1 MSLTDAERALVAE
14 TIPMIKMLATRMARR
29 FTHVP
34 LDDFISVGSAAA
46 VFAARTFDP
55 ARGTDFNGFA
65 YKRISGA
72 MMRDAP
78 TEVLGKLHM
87 RIMRGLKDY
96 DPDARAPSDL
106 TLDEALED
114 SPEAATARGVQWL
127 RQQATE
133 SALGTLFAPEEHVP
147 AADAAERMFR
157 EERLQAL
164 TTAVQELDE
173 QERYFV
179 RRYYADDA
187 DLDTIA
193 TELGVVKRTA
203 SRIHQ
208 RVKLQLEKKL
218 RRADVE

>member
-14 TIPMIKMLATRMARR
+14 TIPMIKMLAARMAKR

-34 LDDFISVGSAAA
+34 LDDFISVGSVAAI
-46 VFAARTFDP
+46 FAARTFDP
-55 ARGTDFNGFA
+55 TRGTDFDSFA
-65 YKRISGA
+65 YKRISGS

-78 TEVLGKLHM
+78 TEVVGKLHM

-96 DPDARAPSDL
+96 DPDARAPSEL
-106 TLDEALED
+106 TLDEAMED
-114 SPEAATARGVQWL
+114 TPETAKARSVTWL

-133 SALGTLFAPEEHVP
+133 SALGTLFAPSDVDLSE
-147 AADAAERMFR
+147 DASDRAHR
-157 EERLQAL
+157 EQRIEAL
-164 TTAVQELDE
+164 TVAVQELDE

-187 DLDTIA
+187 SLDTIA
-193 TELGVVKRTA
+193 TELGVVKRTV

-208 RVKLQLEKKL
+208 RVKEQLEKKL
-218 RRADVE
+218 RRAGIE